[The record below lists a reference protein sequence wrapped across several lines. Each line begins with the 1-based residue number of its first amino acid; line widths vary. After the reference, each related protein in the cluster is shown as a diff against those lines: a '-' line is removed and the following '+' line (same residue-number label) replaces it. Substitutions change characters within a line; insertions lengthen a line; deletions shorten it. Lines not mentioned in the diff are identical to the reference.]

1 MSTTEATT
9 TDGVRLLSHRP
20 SVLYKVEHLAT
31 EPADGDIAVEGLKLA
46 GPGWDDRLK
55 TLLQSLSQSERA
67 CLFAVRL
74 ADEQALPLPAETLLD
89 RARTDWFPEFLS
101 HGLMRPHFQPIVEL
115 TTGRSIGREA
125 LMRGKLGAVEVRGG
139 ELLAAAEA
147 HDALYSFDARA
158 RAAALEVG
166 LPLLPDGEILFV
178 NVDPRAALDVESSLR
193 TTWPVV
199 GRLNADPSRICLEI
213 VRPERCADR
222 ELLAAAEA
230 HDALFS
236 FDYRARTA
244 ALEVGLPLLPDGEV
258 LFVNLDPRAVLDV
271 EGSLRTT
278 WPAVGRLGAD
288 PSRICLELVK
298 PERCADR
305 DMLGELVAAHRKRGA
320 RVALDDMSGG
330 AESLL
335 FLEQLRP
342 DVVKIDNALTAG
354 IQHSPARR
362 RLVAA
367 LVDCAHEHGCKVVA
381 EGVERVDEFRAMAD
395 LGVDLGQGFYFGQPT
410 EKPMAVDTRLVR
422 PSAY

>member
-1 MSTTEATT
+1 MTMLDSQSAP
-9 TDGVRLLSHRP
+9 DGVRLLSHRP

-31 EPADGDIAVEGLKLA
+31 EPVEGDIAVEGLVLA
-46 GPGWDDRLK
+46 GPAWADRLK
-55 TLLQSLSQSERA
+55 DLLSALSQSERA
-67 CLFAVRL
+67 CLFAVKL
-74 ADEQALPLPAETLLD
+74 SDDQALPLPADTLLD
-89 RARTDWFPEFLS
+89 RSRTDWFPDFLS
-101 HGLMRPHFQPIVEL
+101 HGQMKPHFQPIVEL
-115 TTGRSIGREA
+115 ATGRVFGREA
-125 LMRGKLGAVEVRGG
+125 LMRGMLGAVEVRGG
-139 ELLAAAEA
+139 
-147 HDALYSFDARA
+147 
-158 RAAALEVG
+158 
-166 LPLLPDGEILFV
+166 
-178 NVDPRAALDVESSLR
+178 
-193 TTWPVV
+193 
-199 GRLNADPSRICLEI
+199 
-213 VRPERCADR
+213 

-244 ALEVGLPLLPDGEV
+244 ALEVGLPLLPEGEV

-298 PERCADR
+298 PERSADR
-305 DMLGELVAAHRKRGA
+305 DMLGELVKAHRKRGA
-320 RVALDDMSGG
+320 MVALDDMSGG
-330 AESLL
+330 AESLQ
-335 FLEQLRP
+335 FLELLRP

-381 EGVERVDEFRAMAD
+381 EGVERVDEFQAMAD

-422 PSAY
+422 PRAELV